1 MTWQYIAGFY
11 DGEGSLIRHGR
22 GHGFR
27 ALISQAHHEV
37 LISIQTFAKMGYIF
51 KNRKR
56 KSHWKESWVYGV
68 SRQKD
73 LYQFLKNVQP
83 YCIVK
88 REKIGYALPIIQ
100 KNLAEDKARLR
111 LRERRFN
118 AALGM
123 RQSGYTYRRIGR
135 KLGVDFGYIRRL
147 LKKDRT
153 AQWWA

>member
-27 ALISQAHHEV
+27 ALIPQTNYEV
-37 LISIQTFAKMGYIF
+37 LASIQSFTKVGYIF
-51 KNRKR
+51 RVHKR

-73 LYQFLKNVQP
+73 LRQFLKNIHP

-88 REKIGYALPIIQ
+88 KKKIEYALPVIQ
-100 KNLAEDKARLR
+100 KNLAEDRSRVR

-118 AALGM
+118 AARGM
-123 RQSGYTYRRIGR
+123 RQSGYTYRQIGR
-135 KLGVDFGYIRRL
+135 KLEVDFGYIRRL
-147 LKKDRT
+147 LRKDQAT
-153 AQWWA
+153 KWWA

>member
-27 ALISQAHHEV
+27 ALIPQAHYEV
-37 LISIQTFAKMGYIF
+37 LISIQAFTKVGYIF
-51 KNRKR
+51 KKRKR

-73 LYQFLKNVQP
+73 LYQFLKNIQP

-88 REKIGYALPIIQ
+88 REKIDYALPIIQ
-100 KNLAEDKARLR
+100 KNLAAEQSRLQLR
-111 LRERRFN
+111 LRRFN
-118 AALGM
+118 AARGM
-123 RQSGYTYRRIGR
+123 RQNGYTYRRIGK
-135 KLGVDFGYIRRL
+135 KLDVDFGYIRRL
-147 LKKDRT
+147 LKKNQT